1 MACDDFLEQ
10 EPGTQIS
17 ITEQLSTYKG
27 VREAL
32 SGNYQMLSKLMMNEV
47 NAVYADAC
55 GGNISFSPSLIASSK
70 GIIKAPTRIEN
81 VYSFSD
87 NKEDSDMDAI
97 YEECYDIINGCNMLI
112 ENVDAL
118 IDASEEQ
125 KQQIKAECYSMRG
138 LCHFTLLRHYAQN
151 YSYTANAAHPGII
164 YNTRTQTVGV
174 DYPARETV
182 QQCYEYVLEDYNTAI
197 AQFTG
202 SNTLSGEDHTLLTA
216 INTKALWARAALY
229 ANKWQ
234 QAYDIATEV
243 ITTSGID
250 IMLNEDYVAE
260 WEEPN
265 ASISEVLFELSIPYN
280 NEGELATSNS
290 VSDDFAYRSPTDYE
304 AYVASG
310 DLLNLFESSD
320 IRGLNMFIEAELET
334 VVGEDKED
342 RPYYFTRKF
351 QDNPGYPVIRM
362 SEIYLI
368 RAEAAARLGLNEE
381 ALSDLRTIQAR
392 AGATL
397 STEADDIL
405 EALFIERRKELCFEG
420 HLLFDIA
427 RFQKNVV
434 REEGCAAKLCNLSY
448 PSNFYILPIPERNVE
463 LNSNLTQNEGY

>member
-70 GIIKAPTRIEN
+70 GIVKAPTRIEN

-97 YEECYDIINGCNMLI
+97 YEECYKIINGCNMLI

-118 IDASEEQ
+118 SDASEAQ
-125 KQQIKAECYSMRG
+125 KQQVKAECNSMRG
-138 LCHFTLLRHYAQN
+138 FCHFTLLRHYAQN
-151 YSYTANAAHPGII
+151 YSFTGDALHKGII
-164 YNTRTQTVGV
+164 YNLKTQTVGV

-182 QQCYEYVLEDYNTAI
+182 KQCYQYVLEDFDTAI
-197 AQFTG
+197 KLFTET
-202 SNTLSGEDHTLLTA
+202 NTLDGEDHTLLTA
-216 INTKALWARAALY
+216 INTKALQARAALY
-229 ANKWQ
+229 ANEWQ
-234 QAYDIATEV
+234 QAYDLATEV

-250 IMLNEDYVAE
+250 LMLKDDYVAE

-265 ASISEVLFELSIPYN
+265 ASIGEVLFELSIPYN
-280 NEGELATSNS
+280 NEGELVTSNS
-290 VSDDFAYRSPTDYE
+290 VSDDFGYNSKSDYE
-304 AYVASG
+304 EYVASG
-310 DLLNLFESSD
+310 DLMNLFESTD

-334 VVGEDKED
+334 VVGEDKKD
-342 RPYYFTRKF
+342 SPYYFTKKF

-368 RAEAAARLGLNEE
+368 RAEAAARLNLNEE

-392 AGATL
+392 AGSTL
-397 STEADDIL
+397 SNEEDDIM
-405 EALFIERRKELCFEG
+405 EELFVERRKELCFEG

-427 RFQKNVV
+427 RFRKNVV
-434 REEGCAAKLCNLSY
+434 RDEGCAAKLCNLTY
-448 PSNFYILPIPERNVE
+448 PSNFFVLPIPERNVE
-463 LNSNLTQNEGY
+463 LNSNLNQNEGY